1 LTFTPVSQETF
12 AKWCDLYK
20 EKMRKIK
27 EEMKTEKDL
36 KLTGKQIFEQRKNI
50 IEDIKI
56 EEDVDEE
63 EFKDEDGAGE
73 EDEDQEGEAVYYD
86 KALYE

>member
-1 LTFTPVSQETF
+1 MSQETF